1 MEDKR
6 KGLEFNLDHINELY
20 SFISKIIISH
30 LSSNVQRKYKNYDEK
45 DFHQLPKFQ
54 IKFKEYDFNLDSLP
68 EQEYL
73 DIIWDKSHY
82 ITTRYTKI
90 KYLEN
95 FDEFYHRCMNK
106 LEQIK
111 SGNDSRFENRINF
124 QGLYEE
130 MLSRGDDELISQ
142 YWEEHWED
150 KDGDWVEIYAS
161 WNGQLP
167 ALMKSIAE
175 KYHDDEL
182 ERMIGELDG

>member
-1 MEDKR
+1 MEDKN
-6 KGLEFNLDHINELY
+6 KGLIIKSDQIDRLFI
-20 SFISKIIISH
+20 SFSKIIISH
-30 LSSNVQRKYKNYDEK
+30 LSSNVQRKYKHYDEK

-54 IKFKEYDFNLDSLP
+54 IKFKEYYFNLDSLP

-73 DIIWDKSHY
+73 DIIWDDSHY

-95 FDEFYHRCMNK
+95 FDVFYHRCMNK